1 MLKLKMPSWRTALA
15 TRLGICVV
23 LCANY
28 SCSNSKEMVSHDPFA
43 HDNPSAHLA
52 AQENTLGNH
61 KTLETAGI
69 PFEKQQV
76 AQSQVPPQAVASLPV
91 QQTAQQSAETDGKVH
106 LKSEWPAISE
116 QTVGYKAPEKSPY
129 QEMPTASLPP
139 GGYERPIG
147 ESEHWHQT
155 AKKTPTQTTE
165 KTEIVQTAYADQ
177 TKEPVYQSPFEP
189 DADFTPAEPRER
201 IETNHGGQYEENSGH
216 ATMACPPFPCQPA
229 CNPQAC
235 EACDPAFYPDEY
247 ICDGGD
253 RKVPVHY
260 SPGTREGLDTQDT
273 IAEYQDDTGEHHMKP
288 TNEVCVYAPR
298 FGAVKSTTGSSVNLG
313 IDKALGAYES
323 VNGLAVNT
331 RIKPNMEQQKEQINA
346 AVVRSRASGLETEEV
361 TLGVNQA
368 TTTVDHTKLENTNT
382 DYGFTGQVNMDRWQ
396 TPVGFDGRQAA
407 ASWSREQSPVAVA
420 TDVGG
425 TEVYSWFRPEELVG
439 LEDKKRIGD
448 LYVDKSAD
456 KRDAVTGD
464 IITFT
469 IRFRNTGER
478 PLYNVQLID
487 NLTPRLEF
495 IEGTATSDR
504 NGRLVVEDNQEGSLI
519 LKWELSE
526 EIEGNSGGTVTF
538 QAKVR

>member
-1 MLKLKMPSWRTALA
+1 MLKLKMNSWRTALPV
-15 TRLGICVV
+15 RIGLGVL

-28 SCSNSKEMVSHDPFA
+28 SCSHSKEMVSHDPFA
-43 HDNPSAHLA
+43 HDTSPAQLA
-52 AQENTLGNH
+52 AQDKTQGNH

-76 AQSQVPPQAVASLPV
+76 AQSQVPPQVVASLPV
-91 QQTAQQSAETDGKVH
+91 QLTAPQANETDGKVH

-116 QTVGYKAPEKSPY
+116 QTVGYKAPKVQSH
-129 QEMPTASLPP
+129 QEMQTASLPP

-147 ESEHWHQT
+147 DSEQWYQT
-155 AKKTPTQTTE
+155 LKKTPTQTTE
-165 KTEIVQTAYADQ
+165 KTEIIQTAYASQ
-177 TKEPVYQSPFEP
+177 AKEPVYQSPFEP
-189 DADFTPAEPRER
+189 DAEFTPAEPRER
-201 IETNHGGQYEENSGH
+201 IESNRCGQCGMNPCACQSGH
-216 ATMACPPFPCQPA
+216 ATMACPPFPGQ
-229 CNPQAC
+229 QAC
-235 EACDPAFYPDEY
+235 EKCDPAFYPDEY

-253 RKVPVHY
+253 RKAPVHY
-260 SPGTREGLDTQDT
+260 SPGTRNGLDTQDT

-346 AVVRSRASGLETEEV
+346 AVVRTRASGLETEEV

-382 DYGFTGQVNMDRWQ
+382 DYGFAGQVAMDRWQ

-425 TEVYSWFRPEELVG
+425 SEVYSWFRPEELVG
-439 LEDKKRIGD
+439 LENKKRIGD

-464 IITFT
+464 VITFT

-478 PLYNVQLID
+478 PLHNVQLID

-538 QAKVR
+538 QARVR